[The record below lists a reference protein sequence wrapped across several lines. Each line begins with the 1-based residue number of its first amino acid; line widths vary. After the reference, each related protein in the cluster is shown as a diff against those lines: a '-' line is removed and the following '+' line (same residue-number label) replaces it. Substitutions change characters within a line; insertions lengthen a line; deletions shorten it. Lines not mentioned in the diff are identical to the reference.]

1 MCAKS
6 LQSGLTLF
14 HPVGCSPPSIHGIP
28 QARTEWESGL
38 PCPTPGDLPDPG
50 VEPTSA
56 LAGRFFTTGATWE
69 ARTVWGHGIYGH
81 SEFSAPFSWEP
92 KTALKYKVY
101 QLRKHFKSHTFHKLQ
116 QFFFLPE
123 KARSLKVKNC
133 FSLHTHTHTHTHT
146 HSHDTQHQLK

>member
-6 LQSGLTLF
+6 LQSCLTLF
-14 HPVGCSPPSIHGIP
+14 DPVGCSPPGSSVHGIP

-56 LAGRFFTTGATWE
+56 LAGKFFTTGAIWE
-69 ARTVWGHGIYGH
+69 ACSVWGHGIYRH
-81 SEFSAPFSWEP
+81 SEFSALFSWEP

-101 QLRKHFKSHTFHKLQ
+101 QSRKHFKNHTFTNYSN
-116 QFFFLPE
+116 FFSSQKKPE
-123 KARSLKVKNC
+123 A
-133 FSLHTHTHTHTHT
+133 
-146 HSHDTQHQLK
+146 